1 MNGQFKNMN
10 GQMNDD
16 YLRSLLVSLRQSCE
30 PSFNCIYNYYA
41 KPLYRKVYG
50 IIKDEAKSEEIIQDL
65 FIKVWQKREE
75 IDPDRAFKSFLYT
88 IASNLAYDYLRKIA
102 CDKRLTSQLLLN
114 ATDCYLHVEEDIN
127 LKTAELK
134 LKEAINNLPYQ
145 QKQVFTL
152 CKLEGKS
159 YDETSLILG
168 IATSTVNSHMVKS
181 SRLVKAYMEKHLD
194 LTIAFFFIHFN
205 TDLLNLTM

>member
-1 MNGQFKNMN
+1 MNGSFKNTNERMD
-10 GQMNDD
+10 DD
-16 YLRSLLVSLRQSCE
+16 YLKSLLVSLKQSCE

-41 KPLYRKVYG
+41 KPLYKKVNS

-75 IDPDRAFKSFLYT
+75 IDPNRSFKSFLYT
-88 IASNLAYDYLRKIA
+88 IASNLAYDYLRKVA

-114 ATDCYLHVEEDIN
+114 ATDCYLHIEEDIN
-127 LKTAELK
+127 LKEAELK
-134 LKEAINNLPYQ
+134 LKEAIDNLPYQ

-159 YDETSLILG
+159 YDETSMILG

-181 SRLVKAYMEKHLD
+181 SRHVKAYLQKHLD
-194 LTIAFFFIHFN
+194 FTLA
-205 TDLLNLTM
+205 LLIIIIEL

>member
-1 MNGQFKNMN
+1 MEE
-10 GQMNDD
+10 D
-16 YLRSLLVSLRQSCE
+16 YLRSLLVSLKQNCE

-41 KPLYRKVYG
+41 KPLYKKVYS

-75 IDPDRAFKSFLYT
+75 IDPDRSFKSFVYT
-88 IASNLAYDYLRKIA
+88 IASNLAYDYLRKVA

-114 ATDCYLHVEEDIN
+114 ATDCYLHVEEDMN
-127 LKTAELK
+127 LKEAELK

-159 YDETSLILG
+159 YDETGMILG

-181 SRLVKAYMEKHLD
+181 SRHVKAYLQKHLD
-194 LTIAFFFIHFN
+194 LTIALLLFFYRY
-205 TDLLNLTM
+205 